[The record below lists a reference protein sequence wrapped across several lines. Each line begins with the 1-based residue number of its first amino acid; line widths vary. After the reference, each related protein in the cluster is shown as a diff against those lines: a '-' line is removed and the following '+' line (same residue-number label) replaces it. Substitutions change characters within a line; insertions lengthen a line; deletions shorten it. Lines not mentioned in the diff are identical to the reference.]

1 MTAPNFTEHHR
12 NATGKAAALSLLV
25 AGLAGDE
32 ARLDENQK
40 NALALSALSFCIT
53 HLSLLQQT

>member
-1 MTAPNFTEHHR
+1 MITGRPLEKPLSLSFRTLRGFTEHHR

-25 AGLAGDE
+25 AGLAGDD

-40 NALALSALSFCIT
+40 NA
-53 HLSLLQQT
+53 